1 MCEDEDSEMGE
12 EERETSR
19 SRTHDYGPVPRG
31 GRRASSRTRGTSYDA
46 VLGEPTAGAH
56 GQKSSK
62 WRYKRVIRNHGQ
74 GNARSISRGA
84 ARDSRSRGQN
94 KEQCDR
100 DVSFAET
107 ELYPGPNSFTD
118 EPEGANEMP
127 VDTDDNRDMTAAR
140 DESNNRNKMASDV
153 RAEVSHR
160 MPNGLTHESEAY
172 QQPLSQADDMTVDGE
187 YIQVDYNPMKNGE
200 QGCESEADGATRRE
214 QEILEQ
220 TRKCIAEKDELMH
233 NTATAIRVE
242 AAQAVAVHHEALRI
256 EFEENKERMKAAL
269 AAEAAEEIRIAA
281 ENSHRAREQALL
293 EKALAD
299 EARAEQAR
307 VIKAAEKMRLE
318 AQTEVNAA
326 GLEARVARAERDREA
341 ARADHIL
348 HEAQSQVARTTQQL
362 KQAEEARAADCA
374 KLEEVKREAHR
385 RIREETDVASAAG
398 KAVASAEH
406 RSQRMADEARVLERQ
421 KRLAE
426 DRRAEAERVAKDAAV
441 TTKAHEQA
449 IKHAVMVKEAGHA
462 QELAAMKACA
472 AEAEARSM
480 KLVQE
485 LRKREE
491 SASRSAERESKNPS
505 ANAELIK
512 EMREM
517 KAAATAAAEAA
528 SAAQEASRK
537 MTEEAQLN
545 REEVKR
551 WISEIDEKRSLRSS
565 RLSSTKG
572 SKAATSVESALSDL
586 DRRKMST
593 TELLRRVIPENGAV
607 LNLAGDPVHDSH
619 ARRGTPVS
627 VPSDLGNVAADDAGK
642 ARPVVA
648 TSGEGGCA
656 AAIHPTRASDG
667 VAQGQGTYEA
677 ACSGTRSIMNPYA
690 SAGNKVP
697 NGGCVNMK
705 DGRPPIQSGGYRRG
719 RSTEPRSDDGKE
731 GSSYDYYG
739 GRQIPTNAK
748 SNNRH
753 DVRAR
758 SERCAPIASSC
769 DPGQVPSS
777 EPAWSRPPIKAAGQ
791 ARPPSYPKC
800 ELSRGGGRPDL
811 VQDSTVGVTFD
822 ASYKHHRSDV
832 TPHPAHYGNREAGN
846 EAQSGGTRASR
857 LDYGEETT
865 VTEGKARIPSESA
878 VGQGSTRMWHQQM
891 HPEAPTNATANPA
904 NAPPSVGEV
913 FSGGVLVWMSL
924 LPPWPQ
930 PLETCWMHGALS
942 REEHEST
949 SGRKRHHSRKS
960 VGIVMSYPEPKRQ
973 RAKP

>member
-1 MCEDEDSEMGE
+1 MVDEVAHDSSLNFLSDTSPEVPSHHTFHDADQPDCSADQPVFPELPHGDPKKMDCLGAGGPSLPVKANYPRQLQVISRTGSDPEHWDLSVFDEEESALLPVHDGESPILPIAEFSVPPVQVHALGGAPPPPPPSGTGGTAAMCEDEDSEMGE

-56 GQKSSK
+56 GQKSSQ

-84 ARDSRSRGQN
+84 ARDSRPRGQN

-107 ELYPGPNSFTD
+107 ELYPGPNSFID

-172 QQPLSQADDMTVDGE
+172 QQPLSQAYDMTVDGE
-187 YIQVDYNPMKNGE
+187 YVQVDYNPMKNEE
-200 QGCESEADGATRRE
+200 QGCESDAGGATRRE

-326 GLEARVARAERDREA
+326 GLEARVARAERDREV

-348 HEAQSQVARTTQQL
+348 QEAQSQVARTTQQL
-362 KQAEEARAADCA
+362 RQAEEARAADCA

-385 RIREETDVASAAG
+385 IIKEETDVASAAG

-512 EMREM
+512 
-517 KAAATAAAEAA
+517 
-528 SAAQEASRK
+528 
-537 MTEEAQLN
+537 
-545 REEVKR
+545 
-551 WISEIDEKRSLRSS
+551 
-565 RLSSTKG
+565 
-572 SKAATSVESALSDL
+572 
-586 DRRKMST
+586 
-593 TELLRRVIPENGAV
+593 
-607 LNLAGDPVHDSH
+607 
-619 ARRGTPVS
+619 
-627 VPSDLGNVAADDAGK
+627 
-642 ARPVVA
+642 
-648 TSGEGGCA
+648 
-656 AAIHPTRASDG
+656 
-667 VAQGQGTYEA
+667 
-677 ACSGTRSIMNPYA
+677 
-690 SAGNKVP
+690 
-697 NGGCVNMK
+697 
-705 DGRPPIQSGGYRRG
+705 
-719 RSTEPRSDDGKE
+719 
-731 GSSYDYYG
+731 
-739 GRQIPTNAK
+739 
-748 SNNRH
+748 
-753 DVRAR
+753 
-758 SERCAPIASSC
+758 
-769 DPGQVPSS
+769 
-777 EPAWSRPPIKAAGQ
+777 
-791 ARPPSYPKC
+791 
-800 ELSRGGGRPDL
+800 
-811 VQDSTVGVTFD
+811 
-822 ASYKHHRSDV
+822 
-832 TPHPAHYGNREAGN
+832 
-846 EAQSGGTRASR
+846 
-857 LDYGEETT
+857 
-865 VTEGKARIPSESA
+865 
-878 VGQGSTRMWHQQM
+878 
-891 HPEAPTNATANPA
+891 
-904 NAPPSVGEV
+904 
-913 FSGGVLVWMSL
+913 
-924 LPPWPQ
+924 
-930 PLETCWMHGALS
+930 
-942 REEHEST
+942 
-949 SGRKRHHSRKS
+949 
-960 VGIVMSYPEPKRQ
+960 
-973 RAKP
+973 